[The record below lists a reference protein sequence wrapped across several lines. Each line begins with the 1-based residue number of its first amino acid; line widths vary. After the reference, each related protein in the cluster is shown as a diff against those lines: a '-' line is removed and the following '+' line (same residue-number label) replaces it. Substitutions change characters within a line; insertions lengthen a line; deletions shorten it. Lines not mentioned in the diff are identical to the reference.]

1 MHNANSITRGQ
12 FWGTALACAA
22 VLVCAN
28 AIVGRLTQNNVSR
41 RILADA
47 NNAGSAVTIALG
59 NSLVRSGFNADEFVP
74 PPASGRP
81 VALNMAM
88 GAASPAEHLLL
99 LRAALRVD
107 GQAKLLL
114 YGFYDFQL
122 TDRVMFS
129 FGDLIGN
136 HDLLYYDEPEFARRY
151 YAMSERDVVAFE
163 ISRRVS
169 LLSERGAIWAKVE
182 RLRRALAQQG
192 MPVVASNRFGRVADF
207 TLLEASSQEEFVK
220 HCGQASEAQL
230 NAAVQEIIRETQE
243 RHMRVVFVLM
253 PLPPKH
259 VRAFYETSAWGAYQ
273 RHVEGLLARQN
284 VWFIDASQWFPEG
297 ERFGDALHLN
307 DEGAR
312 LFSQRLGAMCGN
324 VNQLDACGK

>member
-1 MHNANSITRGQ
+1 MQNANSITRRQ
-12 FWGTALACAA
+12 FWGTLLACAA

-28 AIVGRLTQNNVSR
+28 AIVGRLTQSTVSR

-59 NSLVRSGFNADEFVP
+59 NSLVRSGFNAGEFVP
-74 PPASGRP
+74 SASGRP

-122 TDRVMFS
+122 TDPVTFS

-163 ISRRVS
+163 ISRRAS

-182 RLRRALAQQG
+182 RLRRVLAQQG
-192 MPVVASNRFGRVADF
+192 MPVVASNQFGRVADF

-220 HCGQASEAQL
+220 HCEQASEAHL
-230 NAAVQEIIRETQE
+230 NAPVQEIIRETQG

-253 PLPPKH
+253 PLPPQH
-259 VRAFYETSAWGAYQ
+259 VRAFYETPAWGAYQ
-273 RHVEGLLARQN
+273 GHIEGLLAMQN
-284 VWFIDASQWFPEG
+284 VGFIDASHWFPEG
-297 ERFGDALHLN
+297 GRFGDALHLN

-312 LFSQRLGAMCGN
+312 LFSRRLGAMCGDL
-324 VNQLDACGK
+324 NQLDACGK